1 VLLVSGLVGTHRV
14 QRVPATEKQGRRHS
28 STVTVIEV
36 SAVEDSARAVERREV
51 RLTTFKAPGAG
62 GQHRNKTDSAVRLR
76 HLPTGVVVTA
86 TEDRSQYRNREVA
99 WRRLADAVEAEHRRN
114 VLASANIQR
123 AGQFGSAQSW
133 TWCGWRDEVTSPSGQ
148 RASMRRALS
157 GELVRLVE

>member
-1 VLLVSGLVGTHRV
+1 
-14 QRVPATEKQGRRHS
+14 
-28 STVTVIEV
+28 
-36 SAVEDSARAVERREV
+36 
-51 RLTTFKAPGAG
+51 LTTFKAPGAG

>member
-1 VLLVSGLVGTHRV
+1 V

-28 STVTVIEV
+28 STITVIEI
-36 SAVEDSARAVERREV
+36 STAEISDLAIERRDV
-51 RLTTFKAPGAG
+51 RVTTFKAPGAG
-62 GQHRNKTDSAVRLR
+62 GQHRNKTDSAVRMR
-76 HLPTGVVVTA
+76 HIPTGVEVTA

-123 AGQFGSAQSW
+123 AGQFGSARSW
-133 TWCGWRDEVTSPSGQ
+133 TWCDWRDEVTSPYGR
-148 RASMRRALS
+148 RASMRRVLD